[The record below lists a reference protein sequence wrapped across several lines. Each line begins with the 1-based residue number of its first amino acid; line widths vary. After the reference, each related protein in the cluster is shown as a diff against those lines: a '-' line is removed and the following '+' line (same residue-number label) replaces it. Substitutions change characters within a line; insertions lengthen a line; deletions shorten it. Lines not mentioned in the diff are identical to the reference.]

1 VKILRQR
8 GLNFAPMRARWN
20 KVVRAEKTI
29 KRWNDGD
36 VVIPTAG
43 PWVDGF
49 LHRAVLFRGED
60 KGHDDEE
67 ICALVSGCDG
77 AMGFGGVTKALG
89 ASYAGGSG
97 VTGNARDFSRAPG
110 R

>member
-1 VKILRQR
+1 MLRQR
-8 GLNFAPMRARWN
+8 GLNVAPIRARWN
-20 KVVRAEKTI
+20 KIVRAEKTI

-36 VVIPTAG
+36 VIIPTAA

-49 LHRAVLFRGED
+49 LHRAVLFRGEE

-67 ICALVSGCDG
+67 VCALVSACDG
-77 AMGFGGVTKALG
+77 AMGFGGTTRALG

-97 VTGNARDFSRAPG
+97 VTGNMREFTRG
-110 R
+110 QGQ